1 MHKMLLTIV
10 ALCLPAL
17 GSAGC
22 GDKEVKDPDDVEPKK
37 PPEVTQEEIDAVMN
51 EGLEFDQ
58 EAAEIVLK
66 RGARKV
72 GDCYKEGAPAAEGNI
87 TAVFNGPKGRIVEVE
102 LGYEFN
108 DANERGQQC
117 IKNAF
122 IGEIIPPFDGE
133 KKVEWPIKIEEPPA
147 AEGGKKKQ

>member
-1 MHKMLLTIV
+1 V
-10 ALCLPAL
+10 AIL
-17 GSAGC
+17 GLGCSLGWGTGC
-22 GDKEVKDPDDVEPKK
+22 GSKDARDPDDEDIQPKK
-37 PPEVTQEEIDAVMN
+37 PPEVTEEEIQAVMN

-72 GDCYKEGAPAAEGNI
+72 GSCLKEGAPAAEGNI
-87 TAVFNGPKGRIVEVE
+87 TAVFNGPKGRIVDVE
-102 LGYEFN
+102 LGYEFQ
-108 DANERGQQC
+108 DASEQGQQC

-133 KKVEWPIKIEEPPA
+133 KKVEWPIKIEEA
-147 AEGGKKKQ
+147 AAPEGGKKKQ